1 VVIEQ
6 LARELEGVKAALAEA
21 MRTIASLEARSASL
35 ESALVNTAAERDV
48 LARRLY
54 GPKTERQQT
63 SELQLTLGGLLE
75 EQKRLQRELDAL
87 RPKLGEGD
95 ADGDGGEG
103 DGARDDDERPRPK
116 PKGRRDLRASSLPVT
131 TVELLDPELER
142 TGRRIGFEEARQLMY
157 VRGGF
162 RVLVRRVAKYEVELH
177 GEPRALC
184 QPSPPSLFP
193 KALAHGSLIAHLAI
207 QKFVLDV
214 PHHRYEQFVMSKRCM
229 NPTWRRLARGG
240 VRGA

>member
-1 VVIEQ
+1 MIEQ

-162 RVLVRRVAKYEVELH
+162 RVLVRRVAKCSWL
-177 GEPRALC
+177 EPL
-184 QPSPPSLFP
+184 
-193 KALAHGSLIAHLAI
+193 
-207 QKFVLDV
+207 
-214 PHHRYEQFVMSKRCM
+214 
-229 NPTWRRLARGG
+229 TRLEG
-240 VRGA
+240 

>member
-1 VVIEQ
+1 MIEQ

-87 RPKLGEGD
+87 RLLPIARTRGDSVKFTGEERALGSRGV
-95 ADGDGGEG
+95 ASPVKS
-103 DGARDDDERPRPK
+103 AL
-116 PKGRRDLRASSLPVT
+116 KGRGQGLLARRAWC
-131 TVELLDPELER
+131 
-142 TGRRIGFEEARQLMY
+142 A
-157 VRGGF
+157 
-162 RVLVRRVAKYEVELH
+162 RRVA
-177 GEPRALC
+177 PW
-184 QPSPPSLFP
+184 PP
-193 KALAHGSLIAHLAI
+193 
-207 QKFVLDV
+207 
-214 PHHRYEQFVMSKRCM
+214 
-229 NPTWRRLARGG
+229 RGG
-240 VRGA
+240 GCRPRSR